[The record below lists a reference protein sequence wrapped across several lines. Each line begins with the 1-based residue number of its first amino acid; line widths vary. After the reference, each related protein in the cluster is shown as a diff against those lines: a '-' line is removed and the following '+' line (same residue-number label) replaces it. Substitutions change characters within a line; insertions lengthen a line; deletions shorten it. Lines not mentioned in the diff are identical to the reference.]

1 MDGRKTFLANRGY
14 RGKESV
20 STNEKLIRNTIIL
33 YPNLVMR

>member
-14 RGKESV
+14 WGKESV